1 MEAAVFS
8 KVGLVRC
15 EDGGLSPSLCGGI
28 WRCFLQDLPAPE
40 EKAGLWAGAHSR
52 IPWLTFAAGST
63 AASYLDYSST
73 LSGLKPSNTYSN
85 PS

>member
-15 EDGGLSPSLCGGI
+15 EDGVFRLLCVWDLEVFSPGP
-28 WRCFLQDLPAPE
+28 PAPE

-52 IPWLTFAAGST
+52 IPWLTLAAGST